1 MAEELLKLYARRSV
15 ARGHPY
21 QPDTPWQR
29 EFEASF
35 RFEETPDQ
43 LRAIKDVK
51 RDMESPR
58 PMDRLVAGDVGY
70 GKTEVALRAA
80 FKAVA
85 DGMQVAVLVPTTVL
99 AQQHWSKFADRFA
112 PFPAK
117 VELLSRFR
125 SPKEQ

>member
-15 ARGHPY
+15 AQGHTY

-29 EFEASF
+29 EFEAAF
-35 RFEETPDQ
+35 RIEETPDQ
-43 LRAIKDVK
+43 LRAIEDVK
-51 RDMESPR
+51 RDMERPQ

-85 DGMQVAVLVPTTVL
+85 EGTQVAALVPTTVL
-99 AQQHWSKFADRFA
+99 AHQHWTTFSDRFA

-125 SPKEQ
+125 SACGS